1 MEFPYGAHKMLREI
15 AIREGFAAGH
25 SLRELCDETGLSLS
39 EVIQREVD
47 LHLIPADEA
56 AAKLDQR
63 PH

>member
-1 MEFPYGAHKMLREI
+1 MLREI

-39 EVIQREVD
+39 EVIQREED
-47 LHLIPADEA
+47 LHLIPADQA